1 MQSVINY
8 TKRQASESA
17 GFGVGASSI
26 PRSRESKTKSF
37 ARLNDKT
44 FDALVGKIIKLV
56 QRQKQQKN
64 LFIPANQ
71 LLL

>member
-1 MQSVINY
+1 MQSGINY

-44 FDALVGKIIKLV
+44 FDALVSELVKLI
-56 QRQKQQKN
+56 QREK
-64 LFIPANQ
+64 
-71 LLL
+71 